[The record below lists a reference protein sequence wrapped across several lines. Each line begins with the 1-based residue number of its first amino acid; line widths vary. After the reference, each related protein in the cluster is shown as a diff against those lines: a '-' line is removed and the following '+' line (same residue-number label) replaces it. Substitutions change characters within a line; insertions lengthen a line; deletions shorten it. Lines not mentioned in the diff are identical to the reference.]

1 MDKLFSCRHNIICSW
16 FSSYKLIIFSKI
28 MDKCAIQ
35 KLFNP
40 DTIYLAICTSGL
52 TPFEN
57 ASLRSKYWH
66 DINFI
71 QLKVKSENGYLKLSL
86 WIRKKNPKTILLRSL
101 HYARDHCVHIRT
113 PNHLTCYSF
122 QAPVCL
128 QDGSWFIINLKP
140 LSCLYF
146 YNKMPTCFN
155 DNMNIMAHT

>member
-1 MDKLFSCRHNIICSW
+1 MVFKLDNTIIWLTYKHNSRIPWISW
-16 FSSYKLIIFSKI
+16 FHAVTTLYVRDFHPTSWLCSKI

-113 PNHLTCYSF
+113 PNHLTC
-122 QAPVCL
+122 
-128 QDGSWFIINLKP
+128 
-140 LSCLYF
+140 
-146 YNKMPTCFN
+146 
-155 DNMNIMAHT
+155 

>member
-1 MDKLFSCRHNIICSW
+1 
-16 FSSYKLIIFSKI
+16 

-40 DTIYLAICTSGL
+40 DTIYLALCTSGL

-71 QLKVKSENGYLKLSL
+71 QLKVKSEIVFMNQ
-86 WIRKKNPKTILLRSL
+86 KKKTPKTILLRSL

-113 PNHLTCYSF
+113 PNHLTC
-122 QAPVCL
+122 
-128 QDGSWFIINLKP
+128 
-140 LSCLYF
+140 
-146 YNKMPTCFN
+146 
-155 DNMNIMAHT
+155 